1 MALPK
6 LNTPVHVLEL
16 PSTGEEIK
24 FRPFLVK
31 EQKLLMLAQESEDDK
46 QIFEAMTT
54 IINSCTFGKINT
66 ETSPLFDIEYIFLK
80 LRAKSVG
87 EKTKIRLLCPDDEK
101 TYVNKEIDLDKIEI
115 QMTEGHTNIA
125 NITDKIKIVMKYP
138 RLADMRNVEQMNVSS
153 MTQAFTILKH
163 CIWEVHDGEK
173 VYNRIDISEKDIE
186 EFIDSFD
193 TTQLEKVMSFFET
206 MPKLRHVTKIK
217 NPKTKVESEITIEGL
232 QSFLG

>member
-1 MALPK
+1 MGLPK
-6 LNTPVHVLEL
+6 LNTAVHILEL

-54 IINSCTFGKINT
+54 IIKSCTFDRVDT

-87 EKTKIRLLCPDDEK
+87 EKAKLRLLCPDDEK

-138 RLADMRNVEQMNVSS
+138 RLSDMRNVEQMGLNTV
-153 MTQAFTILKH
+153 TQAFTILKH

-173 VYNRIDISEKDIE
+173 VYNRVDISDKDIE

-206 MPKLRHVTKIK
+206 MPKLRHITKIK

>member
-1 MALPK
+1 MGLPK
-6 LNTPVHVLEL
+6 LNTAVHLLEL

-31 EQKLLMLAQESEDDK
+31 EQKLLMLAQESENDRE
-46 QIFEAMTT
+46 IFEAMTS
-54 IINSCTFGKINT
+54 IIKSCTFDKIDT
-66 ETSPLFDIEYIFLK
+66 TTAPLFDIEYVFLK
-80 LRAKSVG
+80 LRSKSVG
-87 EKTKIRLLCPDDEK
+87 GKTNIRVLCPDDGE

-115 QMTEGHTNIA
+115 QMTDGHTNIA
-125 NITDKIKIVMKYP
+125 NITDKIKVVMKYP
-138 RLADMRNVEQMNVSS
+138 RLVDMRGVEDMGNDSLS
-153 MTQAFTILKH
+153 QAFTILKH
-163 CIWEVHDGEK
+163 CVWEVHDGEK
-173 VYNRIDISEKDIE
+173 VYNRVDISEKDIE

>member
-6 LNTPVHVLEL
+6 LNTSVHVLEL

-54 IINSCTFGKINT
+54 IIKSCTFDRVDT

-87 EKTKIRLLCPDDEK
+87 EKAKLRLLCPDDEK
-101 TYVNKEIDLDKIEI
+101 TYVNKEIDLDKIQI
-115 QMTEGHTNIA
+115 QMTEGHTNIT

-138 RLADMRNVEQMNVSS
+138 RLSDMRNVEQMGLNTV
-153 MTQAFTILKH
+153 TQAFTILKH

-173 VYNRIDISEKDIE
+173 VYNRVDISDKDIE

>member
-54 IINSCTFGKINT
+54 IIKSCTFDRVDT

-87 EKTKIRLLCPDDEK
+87 EKAKLRLLCPDDEK
-101 TYVNKEIDLDKIEI
+101 TYVSKEIDLDKIQI
-115 QMTEGHTNIA
+115 QMTEGHTNIT
-125 NITDKIKIVMKYP
+125 NITDKIKIVLKYP
-138 RLADMRNVEQMNVSS
+138 RLSDMRNVEQMGLNTV
-153 MTQAFTILKH
+153 TQAFTILKH

-173 VYNRIDISEKDIE
+173 VYNRVDISDKDIE
-186 EFIDSFD
+186 EFIKE
-193 TTQLEKVMSFFET
+193 EKERMEKEQAQ
-206 MPKLRHVTKIK
+206 MRARK
-217 NPKTKVESEITIEGL
+217 
-232 QSFLG
+232 

>member
-6 LNTPVHVLEL
+6 LNTTTHVLKL
-16 PSTGEEIK
+16 PSTGEELK

-46 QIFEAMTT
+46 QVFEAMTT

-87 EKTKIRLLCPDDEK
+87 EKANIRLLCPDDQK

-125 NITDKIKIVMKYP
+125 DITDKIKVIMKYP
-138 RLADMRNVEQMNVSS
+138 KLSDMKNVEEMGLAS
-153 MTQAFTILKH
+153 MAQAFTILKH
-163 CIWEVHDGEK
+163 CVWQVHDGEK
-173 VYNRIDISEKDIE
+173 V
-186 EFIDSFD
+186 
-193 TTQLEKVMSFFET
+193 
-206 MPKLRHVTKIK
+206 
-217 NPKTKVESEITIEGL
+217 
-232 QSFLG
+232 

>member
-6 LNTPVHVLEL
+6 LNTSVHVLEL

-54 IINSCTFGKINT
+54 IIKTCTFDKVDTN
-66 ETSPLFDIEYIFLK
+66 TSPLFDIEYIFLK

-87 EKTKIRLLCPDDEK
+87 EKAKLRLLCPDDEK

-138 RLADMRNVEQMNVSS
+138 RLVDMADVPDGTDDYGRMFLLLN
-153 MTQAFTILKH
+153 K
-163 CIWEVHDGEK
+163 CIQEIHFGDKIYNAVDTTEK
-173 VYNRIDISEKDIE
+173 ERE
-186 EFIDSFD
+186 EFIESMDME
-193 TTQLEKVMSFFET
+193 QLKSVTKFFET
-206 MPKLRHVTKIK
+206 MPKLRHPIK
-217 NPKTKVESEITIEGL
+217 FNNPKTKVSNEVVLEGL

>member
-54 IINSCTFGKINT
+54 IIKSCTFDKVDTN
-66 ETSPLFDIEYIFLK
+66 TSPLFDIEYIFLK

-87 EKTKIRLLCPDDEK
+87 EKAKLRLLCPDDEK

>member
-54 IINSCTFGKINT
+54 IIKSCTFDRVDT

-87 EKTKIRLLCPDDEK
+87 EKAKLRLLCPDDEK
-101 TYVNKEIDLDKIEI
+101 TYVNKEIDLDKIQI
-115 QMTEGHTNIA
+115 QMTEGHTNIT

-138 RLADMRNVEQMNVSS
+138 RLSDMRNVEQMGLNTV
-153 MTQAFTILKH
+153 TQAFTILKH

-173 VYNRIDISEKDIE
+173 VYNRVDISDKDIE

-206 MPKLRHVTKIK
+206 MPKLRHVTKIV

>member
-1 MALPK
+1 MGLPK
-6 LNTPVHVLEL
+6 LNTAVHVLEL

-31 EQKLLMLAQESEDDK
+31 EQKLLMLAQESENDRE
-46 QIFEAMTT
+46 IFEAMTT
-54 IINSCTFGKINT
+54 LIKSCTFDKIDT
-66 ETSPLFDIEYIFLK
+66 TQSPLFDIEYIFLK

-87 EKTKIRLLCPDDEK
+87 EKTNIRVLCPDDGE

-138 RLADMRNVEQMNVSS
+138 RLVDMRSVEDMGNDSLS
-153 MTQAFTILKH
+153 QAFTILKH
-163 CIWEVHDGEK
+163 CVWEVHDGKK
-173 VYNRIDISEKDIE
+173 VYNRIDISDKDIE

-193 TTQLEKVMSFFET
+193 TTQLGEVMKFFET
-206 MPKLRHVTKIK
+206 MPKLRHIIKVK
-217 NPKTKVESEITIEGL
+217 NPKTKIESEVTVEGL

>member
-54 IINSCTFGKINT
+54 IIKSCTFDRVDT

-87 EKTKIRLLCPDDEK
+87 EKAKLRLLCPDDEK
-101 TYVNKEIDLDKIEI
+101 TYVNKEIDLDKIQI
-115 QMTEGHTNIA
+115 QMTEGHTNIT

-138 RLADMRNVEQMNVSS
+138 RLSDMRNVEQMGLNTV
-153 MTQAFTILKH
+153 TQAFTILKH

-173 VYNRIDISEKDIE
+173 VYNRVDISDKDIE

-206 MPKLRHVTKIK
+206 MPKLRHITKIK

>member
-1 MALPK
+1 
-6 LNTPVHVLEL
+6 
-16 PSTGEEIK
+16 
-24 FRPFLVK
+24 
-31 EQKLLMLAQESEDDK
+31 
-46 QIFEAMTT
+46 
-54 IINSCTFGKINT
+54 
-66 ETSPLFDIEYIFLK
+66 
-80 LRAKSVG
+80 
-87 EKTKIRLLCPDDEK
+87 
-101 TYVNKEIDLDKIEI
+101 
-115 QMTEGHTNIA
+115 
-125 NITDKIKIVMKYP
+125 MKYP

-163 CIWEVHDGEK
+163 CIWEVHDVEK
-173 VYNRIDISEKDIE
+173 VFNRIDISEKDIE

>member
-54 IINSCTFGKINT
+54 IIKSCTFDKVDTN
-66 ETSPLFDIEYIFLK
+66 TSPLFDIEYIFLK

-87 EKTKIRLLCPDDEK
+87 EKAKLRLLCPDDEK

-115 QMTEGHTNIA
+115 QMTE
-125 NITDKIKIVMKYP
+125 
-138 RLADMRNVEQMNVSS
+138 
-153 MTQAFTILKH
+153 
-163 CIWEVHDGEK
+163 
-173 VYNRIDISEKDIE
+173 
-186 EFIDSFD
+186 
-193 TTQLEKVMSFFET
+193 
-206 MPKLRHVTKIK
+206 
-217 NPKTKVESEITIEGL
+217 
-232 QSFLG
+232 

>member
-6 LNTPVHVLEL
+6 LNTPVHVLKL

-54 IINSCTFGKINT
+54 IIKSCTFDKVDTN
-66 ETSPLFDIEYIFLK
+66 TSPLFDIEYIFLK

-87 EKTKIRLLCPDDEK
+87 EKAKLRLLCPDDEK

-217 NPKTKVESEITIEGL
+217 NPKTKVESEVTVEGL